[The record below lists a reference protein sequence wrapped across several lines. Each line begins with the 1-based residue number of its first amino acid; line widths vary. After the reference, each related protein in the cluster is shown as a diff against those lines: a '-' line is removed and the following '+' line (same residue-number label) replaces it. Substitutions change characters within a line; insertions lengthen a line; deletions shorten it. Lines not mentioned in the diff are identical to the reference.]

1 MKALVTGFTG
11 QDGTLLTDHLMF
23 DHGFEVV
30 ALVRRVSTEPP
41 VRVRGGYSFAEQLAA
56 GQLTLFP
63 GDLGSLP
70 SLIDCLRIHRPDHI
84 YNLAAQSHV
93 ATSFGQPD
101 LTAVTDYMG
110 LLNLT
115 TAMDATG
122 CDARLYQASSSEMF
136 GDGHTLPLN
145 EGSALNP
152 NSPYA
157 IAKAAAHFHIRALRA
172 RGRFASAG
180 ILFNHESEIRGGDF
194 VTQKIARAAATGEL
208 LRLGNLDARRDWG
221 HAGDYVRAMHLIL
234 AHDEPGEFVIGTGE
248 SHPVRDFVNAAFEY
262 AGRPLTWTSPTEAY
276 ADGQLAVTHDPAMV
290 RPLDIDCLEADPSR
304 ARRVLGW
311 KPEVTFEELVHR
323 MVHYNQRTPQ

>member
-1 MKALVTGFTG
+1 VKALVTGFTG
-11 QDGTLLTDHLMF
+11 QDGTLLTHDLLSR
-23 DHGFEVV
+23 GIQVV

-41 VRVRGGYSFAEQLAA
+41 VRVRGGYDFAEQIRT
-56 GQLTLFP
+56 GQLTLVP

-70 SLIDCLRIHRPDHI
+70 SLIDCLRTHRPGQV

-93 ATSFGQPD
+93 GTSFGQPD

-122 CDARLYQASSSEMF
+122 CEARLYQASSSEMY
-136 GDGHTLPLN
+136 GNGHRGPLN
-145 EGSALNP
+145 EDSPFNP

-157 IAKAAAHFHIRALRA
+157 IAKTAAHFHVRALRE

-194 VTQKIARAAATGEL
+194 VTQKIARCAATGER

-221 HAGDYVRAMHLIL
+221 HASDYVRAMHLIL
-234 AHDEPGEFVIGTGE
+234 SNDEPGEFVIGTGQ
-248 SHPVRDFVNAAFEY
+248 SRSVREFVDAAYEY
-262 AGRPLTWTSPTEAY
+262 AGRPLTWASPTQAWSC
-276 ADGQLAVTHDPAMV
+276 GHLAVTHDPAMV

-304 ARRVLGW
+304 AHRVLGW
-311 KPEVTFEELVHR
+311 KPEVSFEELVAR
-323 MVHYNQRTPQ
+323 MVDNQRTPR